1 MMRFRRERSLSR
13 PGLFDIELL
22 KLLKGRRLSGE
33 LRCLYAIGCHRF
45 EEKALIEE
53 IFPNL
58 RHIVLFEPLPEP
70 LVHLRALAAVD
81 SRVRVIPC
89 AIGASDGKAEFH
101 VTTNDGESSSL
112 LPLGKHQEVFPWV
125 AESCLMSVDVRKLGS
140 VVREQ
145 SIPPPDLLIVDV
157 QGAEYDVIA
166 SIDEDLLRNVRLIYT
181 EVSTEP
187 LYVGGRPLADVEALL
202 QPSFQ
207 NVGFVPLM
215 PNALMH
221 GNAVFVRH
229 NDSDRLLEPGVMNR
243 IGTWFRG

>member
-1 MMRFRRERSLSR
+1 MMRIWTERSLAR
-13 PGLFDIELL
+13 PGLFDIDLM
-22 KLLKGRRLSGE
+22 KLLKGRPLANE

-53 IFPNL
+53 IFPGL

-70 LVHLRALAAVD
+70 LVHLRAIAATD

-89 AIGASDGKAEFH
+89 AIGSTDGTAEFH

-112 LPLGKHQEVFPWV
+112 LPLGKHHEVFPWV
-125 AESCLMSVDVRKLGS
+125 SESSSIRVDVRKLGS
-140 VVREQ
+140 IVREQ
-145 SIPPPDLLIVDV
+145 SIPPPDLLVVDV

-166 SIDEDLLRNVRLIYT
+166 SIDEELLRGVRLIYT

-202 QPSFQ
+202 QPHFR

-229 NDSDRLLEPGVMNR
+229 EDSDRLLESGVVGR
-243 IGTWFRG
+243 ILSWIRG